1 MSVYPRKTRNTR
13 NGSQAGVAFYDL
25 DGTLIDLNLVHAT
38 LYMLANLGEW
48 TGRLRY
54 TLGFLLRLPML
65 YLAEQR
71 DRYLLNVVL
80 FEIFRGVS
88 RDRLV
93 MLGQEYCDPILDR
106 RIFPQAVEL
115 TEATPPPAPPP
126 LPCTPPPTFI

>member
-1 MSVYPRKTRNTR
+1 MSVYPRKTRNAR

-65 YLAEQR
+65 CLAEQR

-88 RDRLV
+88 RGRPRARAGDRLP
-93 MLGQEYCDPILDR
+93 GFYR
-106 RIFPQAVEL
+106 RAARRAPWRERLCRQPARL
-115 TEATPPPAPPP
+115 QPRPRHWTPA
-126 LPCTPPPTFI
+126 

>member
-1 MSVYPRKTRNTR
+1 MSVYPRKTRNAR

-54 TLGFLLRLPML
+54 TLGCLARLPML

-71 DRYLLNVVL
+71 DRSLLNGVL

-93 MLGQEYCDPILDR
+93 MLGQEYCDRIQAGRAIR
-106 RIFPQAVEL
+106 RRRSRTAR
-115 TEATPPPAPPP
+115 
-126 LPCTPPPTFI
+126 